1 MRDFLI
7 SKRLMD
13 PPFARGPAAA
23 GSSSSY
29 SLCTHHSSTTTTI
42 TGGGGGLP
50 SMRHLR
56 ISTPNADLPSVL
68 TSPVRNRPQATSP
81 TSMPYLPSALS
92 SGGGGA
98 ASAPCSPMA
107 TAVAAATARR
117 RQLMEGPTQAGSGRS
132 TTSGIIPSTA
142 DGNAQPGSPGATSF
156 AQRFGSGA
164 VGGTASRR
172 TTFLGLLGGG
182 DDGGGGTVGGALPR
196 IAGVEAL
203 DSGSDGEKSV
213 DLEVV
218 ARNEK
223 RRLAKVQSKVG
234 GLVRYRARW
243 VAMCIRHMA
252 GGYGKKG

>member
-23 GSSSSY
+23 GGSSY
-29 SLCTHHSSTTTTI
+29 STCTHHSSTTTTTI

-56 ISTPNADLPSVL
+56 ISAPNAELPSVL
-68 TSPVRNRPQATSP
+68 TSPVRNRPQASSP

-92 SGGGGA
+92 SGGGGGGGA

-117 RQLMEGPTQAGSGRS
+117 RQLLEGPTQVGSGRS
-132 TTSGIIPSTA
+132 TTSGIITSTG
-142 DGNAQPGSPGATSF
+142 DCNAQPGSPGATSF
-156 AQRFGSGA
+156 AQRFGGGA
-164 VGGTASRR
+164 VGGMASRR

-182 DDGGGGTVGGALPR
+182 DDSNGGTVGGVLPR
-196 IAGVEAL
+196 IAGVEVL
-203 DSGSDGEKSV
+203 GSGSDGEQSV

-234 GLVRYRARW
+234 YSVHTVDGWRLPY
-243 VAMCIRHMA
+243 
-252 GGYGKKG
+252 GG